1 MRNIASNCS
10 VSYLKRSIPHH
21 QPTTFA
27 LAFDNRKTRS
37 KERKKSETNKYNI
50 MYLRYVRQDWHNG
63 FLRRGTLFYVHFHP
77 NEKGGYNEFLTP
89 YALHPRSGHSRR
101 SHPYNKEKHP
111 HGCLF
116 CRGEATRTPDPHV
129 PNVVR
134 YQLRYSSKASAKV
147 LLFSHLSKQSKKKH
161 IIFSENCVSISFL
174 WALVSSM
181 HEHLLR
187 SKAIHLPS

>member
-1 MRNIASNCS
+1 MWLRTKGAAGSVAPTIDSIRSPSINLFRGPRRISIRGESVEQGGVLQELRVATHTSLNLSEVWTIATNSRTRHS
-10 VSYLKRSIPHH
+10 LLK
-21 QPTTFA
+21 
-27 LAFDNRKTRS
+27 
-37 KERKKSETNKYNI
+37 
-50 MYLRYVRQDWHNG
+50 
-63 FLRRGTLFYVHFHP
+63 
-77 NEKGGYNEFLTP
+77 
-89 YALHPRSGHSRR
+89 
-101 SHPYNKEKHP
+101 KHP
-111 HGCLF
+111 DGCLF

-174 WALVSSM
+174 WALVPSM

-187 SKAIHLPS
+187 SKAIYLLSLE